1 MTAPTLPVPRDPAR
15 TAVPVR
21 RLVGVHARYQFLE
34 TVRVPI
40 AVIGTA
46 LFPALSMLFFVVP
59 SDAVSGDP
67 VVATGAT
74 AQLAVFSVMS
84 VCLFTYG
91 VGVAEDRAL
100 PWDAYIRTLPA
111 GAGPRL
117 GGRLL
122 NGLAFALVG
131 LTPLLLLAALLTEA
145 TTTPTRT
152 LATAGALAV
161 AALPFLGMGMA
172 VGYALPAKA
181 ALAVAQVLLFPLA
194 FAGGLFLPP
203 ELFPGW
209 LDRISLALP
218 SRAGR
223 DVTVAAAI
231 ADPVPVGSLAVVA
244 AWTVVLGTLAV
255 LAYRRDEGRR
265 FR

>member
-1 MTAPTLPVPRDPAR
+1 MSTTVPASSLTLR
-15 TAVPVR
+15 
-21 RLVGVHARYQFLE
+21 HARYQFLE

-59 SDAVSGDP
+59 IPDVAGDP
-67 VVATGAT
+67 VNAT
-74 AQLAVFSVMS
+74 AAAAQLSVFSVMS

-100 PWDAYIRTLPA
+100 PWDSYLRTLPA
-111 GAGPRL
+111 GPGPRL

-122 NGLAFALVG
+122 NGLLFALIG
-131 LTPLLLLAALLTEA
+131 LLPLLAIAVLLTSA
-145 TTTPTRT
+145 TISASRF
-152 LATAGALAV
+152 GLAV
-161 AALPFLGMGMA
+161 LALVAAALPFLGIGMA

-181 ALAVAQVLLFPLA
+181 ALAVAQLLLFPLA
-194 FAGGLFLPP
+194 FAGGLFIPP
-203 ELFPGW
+203 DSFPSW
-209 LDRISLALP
+209 LDHASMALP

-223 DVTVAAAI
+223 ELVVGAATGQTVGGLPVAVLAGWMLLAAA
-231 ADPVPVGSLAVVA
+231 LAV
-244 AWTVVLGTLAV
+244 T
-255 LAYRRDEGRR
+255 AYRRDEGRR